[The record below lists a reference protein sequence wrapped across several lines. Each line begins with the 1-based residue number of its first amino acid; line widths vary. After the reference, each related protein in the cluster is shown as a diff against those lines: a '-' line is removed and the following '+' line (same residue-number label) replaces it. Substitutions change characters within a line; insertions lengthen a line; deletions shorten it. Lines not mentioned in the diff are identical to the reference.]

1 MSGVTVV
8 CRDWVGSDTKGH
20 ICGQPVADGIKR
32 CAKHQAAEI
41 ARVTKALQADRDR
54 AARAN
59 AAWRERNARK
69 VPGWR
74 SQLER
79 AEAEYARR
87 TQSVIADRAAVGGSM
102 HPSIVR
108 AQRSALSDSNVARVV
123 ELERIIKRLKGD
135 LDRMKGAQS

>member
-1 MSGVTVV
+1 MSDETIV
-8 CRDWVGSDTKGH
+8 CRHWVGSDTKGH
-20 ICGQPVADGIKR
+20 ICGQPVAVGITR

-41 ARVTKALQADRDR
+41 ARVTKSLQVDRER
-54 AARAN
+54 AARAD
-59 AAWRERNARK
+59 AAWRARNAAK

-74 SQLER
+74 VQLER
-79 AEAEYARR
+79 AEAEYTRR
-87 TQSVIADRAAVGGSM
+87 TQSVVTDRAAVGGSM

-108 AQRSALSDSNVARVV
+108 AQRSSLSDSNVARVV

>member
-1 MSGVTVV
+1 MSVV
-8 CRDWVGSDTKGH
+8 CRHWVGSDTKGH

-41 ARVTKALQADRDR
+41 ARVTKALQTDRER
-54 AARAN
+54 AARADASWRARN
-59 AAWRERNARK
+59 AAK

-74 SQLER
+74 VQLER

-87 TQSVIADRAAVGGSM
+87 TQSVVTDRAAVGGSM

-108 AQRSALSDSNVARVV
+108 AQRSSLSDSNVARVV

>member
-41 ARVTKALQADRDR
+41 ARVTNALQTDRER
-54 AARAN
+54 VARAD
-59 AAWRERNARK
+59 AAWRARNAAK

-74 SQLER
+74 VQLER

-87 TQSVIADRAAVGGSM
+87 TQSVVTDRAAVGGSM

-108 AQRSALSDSNVARVV
+108 AQRSSLSDSNVARAV
-123 ELERIIKRLKGD
+123 ELERIINRLKAD
-135 LDRMKGAQS
+135 LARMKGAQS